1 MLLLAAAAFLIGIY
15 VLGWKFAIGALVALA
30 LAQWT
35 HKAEYG
41 DFYWPKNP

>member
-1 MLLLAAAAFLIGIY
+1 MLLLAAIAFVVGTFT
-15 VLGWKFAIGALVALA
+15 LGWKFALGALVVLA

-41 DFYWPKNP
+41 DFYWPRT